1 MNARALY
8 ICTSG
13 AAWAQYMASFSGF
26 LRKSP
31 ERRLRT
37 FFDARGVRA
46 PGDFDWTSEGRGTAL
61 VRAIGDLLS
70 GLPDKQQDN
79 LKAELDLLASLS
91 DDAGMTGAAQVCA
104 GQGVDLEGL
113 EGVQDVLLMLATDHP
128 LLIDRVQVQASLLRR
143 NGGRNWA
150 RFQFP
155 DDGKPWVIGDPAA
168 REGFLRDTIE
178 ILRLPHHRKRE
189 ADWYETVRV
198 DPGTG
203 DEKRLTQ
210 ATIYIEERA
219 QSELAFGAESL
230 ERQIVQKVLEV
241 GLACD
246 PEDCTVEI
254 CAKGGKKIREKYLE
268 SFATHFAPHSEPPVE
283 VPRRDVLLNRL
294 RKEPDFIIEP
304 ADGISRVEVSSL
316 SFRSDD
322 GAFLRVEKFGE
333 DETLYGFLDRR
344 FGAASPLR
352 AGGWSILSANLRIGL
367 APLEGKRARTLTIT
381 LSVPNTTTLP
391 NKTEQDRHFVF
402 TLLERWQLLAP
413 PPEVDDLF
421 EVIE

>member
-1 MNARALY
+1 MRA
-8 ICTSG
+8 
-13 AAWAQYMASFSGF
+13 
-26 LRKSP
+26 
-31 ERRLRT
+31 
-37 FFDARGVRA
+37 FFEARGVHA
-46 PGDFDWTSEGRGTAL
+46 PDDFDWTSEGRGTAF
-61 VRAIGDLLS
+61 VRAIEELLS

-91 DDAGMTGAAQVCA
+91 DDAGMTGAEQVCA

-113 EGVQDVLLMLATDHP
+113 EGVQDVLLMLATDHFH
-128 LLIDRVQVQASLLRR
+128 LLDRVQVQASLLRR

-155 DDGKPWVIGDPAA
+155 DDGKPWVIGDPVA
-168 REGFLRDTIE
+168 REGFLEDTIE
-178 ILRLPHHRKRE
+178 ILKLPNHRKRE

-203 DEKRLTQ
+203 DETRLTQ

-219 QSELAFGAESL
+219 ESELAFGAESL
-230 ERQIVQKVLEV
+230 ERQTVQKVLEV

-246 PEDCTVEI
+246 PKERSVEI

-283 VPRRDVLLNRL
+283 VPRRDVMLDCL
-294 RKEPDFIIEP
+294 RKEPDLIIEP

-316 SFRSDD
+316 SFRSED
-322 GAFLRVEKFGE
+322 GAFLRIEKYGE
-333 DETLYGFLDRR
+333 DETIYGFLERR

-352 AGGWSILSANLRIGL
+352 ASGWSIISANLRIGL
-367 APLEGKRARTLTIT
+367 ASVEGKRARTLAVT
-381 LSVPNTTTLP
+381 LSAPNTTTLP
-391 NKTEQDRHFVF
+391 NKTEQDRHFIF
-402 TLLERWQLLAP
+402 ALLERWELLAP
-413 PPEVDDLF
+413 PPVVDDLF
-421 EVIE
+421 KVVE